1 MSMPK
6 AKYIIYYYYS
16 LYAELYPC
24 RVKGSSWRLF
34 SFTDREYKSRTT
46 FFPWPLTVKGRN
58 SKKQQQYRKFFFLEA
73 HSFHKTVD
81 NTVHNLF
88 INFI

>member
-1 MSMPK
+1 MPK

-34 SFTDREYKSRTT
+34 SFTDHEYKSTTT

-58 SKKQQQYRKFFFLEA
+58 SKKQQQQNRNFF
-73 HSFHKTVD
+73 SWRRII
-81 NTVHNLF
+81 F
-88 INFI
+88 IKQ

>member
-1 MSMPK
+1 MPK

-34 SFTDREYKSRTT
+34 SFTDHEYKSTTT
-46 FFPWPLTVKGRN
+46 FFPWSLTVKGRN
-58 SKKQQQYRKFFFLEA
+58 SKKQQQQNRNFFFLEA
-73 HSFHKTVD
+73 HYFHKTVD